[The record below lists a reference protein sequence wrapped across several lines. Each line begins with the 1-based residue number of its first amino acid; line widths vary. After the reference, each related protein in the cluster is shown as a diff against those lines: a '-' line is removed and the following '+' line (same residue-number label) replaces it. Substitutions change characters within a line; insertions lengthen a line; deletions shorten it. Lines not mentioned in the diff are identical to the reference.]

1 MVVVIAGNHDNPERL
16 TAATSVLARHSVVIA
31 GQPDDVLPIGKYEIT
46 LYFEVDRDIYKE
58 RFMVRNLI

>member
-1 MVVVIAGNHDNPERL
+1 MTIQKRL

-31 GQPDDVLPIGKYEIT
+31 GQPDDVYRLGNMEIT